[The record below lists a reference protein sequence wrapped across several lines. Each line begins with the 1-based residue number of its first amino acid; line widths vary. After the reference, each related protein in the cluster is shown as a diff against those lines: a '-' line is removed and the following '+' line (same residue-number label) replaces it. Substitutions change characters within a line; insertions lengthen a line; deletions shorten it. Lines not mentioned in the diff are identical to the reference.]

1 MERLFE
7 EDLPR
12 GGQTRVPARDQPLAA
27 RMRPDSLDELVGQE
41 HLLEAGSALRVAI
54 EEGRPHSM
62 VLYGPPG
69 SGKTTLA
76 RLIAGKASAA
86 FEELSAVNAGRQE
99 VRDVIERAGHRRA
112 TSGEGTCCSS
122 TRSTASTRHSR
133 TPCCPPWRR
142 GWSRSWARP
151 PRTPTSR

>member
-12 GGQTRVPARDQPLAA
+12 GGHTRVPAHDQPLAA

-41 HLLEAGSALRVAI
+41 HLLEAGSALRAAI

-76 RLIAGKASAA
+76 RLIAG
-86 FEELSAVNAGRQE
+86 NARP
-99 VRDVIERAGHRRA
+99 R
-112 TSGEGTCCSS
+112 
-122 TRSTASTRHSR
+122 
-133 TPCCPPWRR
+133 
-142 GWSRSWARP
+142 SRSCR
-151 PRTPTSR
+151 R